1 MSKRGKEI
9 EKEKKKKRGGRRKR
23 LGRRLG
29 KIRGPEG
36 EIIFYEILKL
46 LGKSEPFSTYN
57 KDKFL

>member
-29 KIRGPEG
+29 KIRGLEG

-46 LGKSEPFSTYN
+46 LGKSEFFFIYN